1 MGPSYRTTF
10 AALAA
15 AIPTLIYF
23 VVEKWVGFDLPSE
36 VEGAI
41 GTIVATA
48 ILALGSYAR
57 DNRVTSEDV
66 QQHRAQ
72 PAPIDRLSEPDTASV
87 ASTEPR

>member
-1 MGPSYRTTF
+1 MAMKKTL

-23 VVEKWVGFDLPSE
+23 VVEKWIGFDLPSE

-57 DNRVTSEDV
+57 DNRVTSE
-66 QQHRAQ
+66 QARGESSAQ
-72 PAPIDRLSEPDTASV
+72 PAYIDRLSEPDTSSV
-87 ASTEPR
+87 STEAK